1 MEQGFPA
8 RRVDG
13 NWLAITSTAH
23 VRSPD
28 VADQR
33 PPPTGGGHQ
42 PNASALR
49 RRLTALARHVAVDIG
64 PLRSSRDFRLLIG
77 GGAVSMFGSFITFV
91 AIPFQVKELT
101 GSYLAVGL
109 LGAAELV
116 LLVGFGLWGG
126 ALADAVDR
134 RKMVL
139 GCEAGMCLLTCV
151 LLINSLLDEP
161 QIWPLY
167 LVVGLVAA
175 LDGLQR
181 PSLEALIPR
190 IVAHDQLAA
199 AAAVSSF
206 RWQAGS
212 ILGPVVGGIL
222 VVTAPLSVAYAI
234 DAGTFLV
241 CLIALSMMRAVP
253 PAVDAARPSVRGI
266 LAGLRYA
273 MSRTELVGT
282 YVVDMAAMF
291 FAMPIALFPFL
302 ADQLGTPWALGGLY
316 AAGQVGALAATLT
329 SGWTSHVHRHG
340 KAIVYA
346 ALAWGAAIAA
356 VGLTRN
362 VWLVL
367 FFLAVAGGAD
377 MISGLFRSTIWNQ
390 TIPDEF
396 RGRLAGI
403 ELLSY
408 SSGPLLGQARAGGV
422 ASFIGVRP
430 SIVSGGLMCIAAVSG
445 LAAGLPRF
453 WRYDERTNVHAVRQ
467 RDLRAAAARAAV
479 AIADG

>member
-1 MEQGFPA
+1 MRSGYRNAQLPVGY
-8 RRVDG
+8 
-13 NWLAITSTAH
+13 WLAISSTAD

-28 VADQR
+28 VADQ
-33 PPPTGGGHQ
+33 PGSSLTDEQ
-42 PNASALR
+42 PEAGAPR
-49 RRLTALARHVAVDIG
+49 RRLAALARHIAVDIG

-167 LVVGLVAA
+167 VVVGLVAA

-190 IVAHDQLAA
+190 IVPHDQLAA

-222 VVTAPLSVAYAI
+222 VVTAPLSVAYTI

-241 CLIALSMMRAVP
+241 CLIALSLMRAVP
-253 PAVDAARPSVRGI
+253 PPVDAARPSVRGI
-266 LAGLRYA
+266 IAGLRYA
-273 MSRTELVGT
+273 MSR
-282 YVVDMAAMF
+282 
-291 FAMPIALFPFL
+291 
-302 ADQLGTPWALGGLY
+302 
-316 AAGQVGALAATLT
+316 
-329 SGWTSHVHRHG
+329 
-340 KAIVYA
+340 
-346 ALAWGAAIAA
+346 
-356 VGLTRN
+356 
-362 VWLVL
+362 
-367 FFLAVAGGAD
+367 
-377 MISGLFRSTIWNQ
+377 
-390 TIPDEF
+390 
-396 RGRLAGI
+396 
-403 ELLSY
+403 
-408 SSGPLLGQARAGGV
+408 
-422 ASFIGVRP
+422 
-430 SIVSGGLMCIAAVSG
+430 
-445 LAAGLPRF
+445 
-453 WRYDERTNVHAVRQ
+453 
-467 RDLRAAAARAAV
+467 
-479 AIADG
+479 